1 MSNHV
6 HVVLR
11 MEPDDTLQW
20 SDEAVAKRWT
30 NLFPSKVNGVTDIAS
45 DQQRIASILGNPER
59 LAILRNRLGNL
70 SWFMRCLSEPI
81 ARRANHE
88 DECTGRFWEGRFKCQ
103 VLLDDRAVLAC
114 MAYVDLNPVRAKT
127 AEHLIGS
134 THTSIR
140 RRILTQTH
148 YEAPL
153 CAVAGKDSA
162 HLFSLTQRDYIAL
175 VEWTGSQLHPNGR
188 GHIYRSPP
196 QLVQSWNDN
205 TRWLAQVG
213 GIESLYFRAIGSA
226 NALIELALALGQR
239 RQQAVLGALHRSE
252 HLCRE
257 LAPLGRQPRGRPRIT
272 PAASRP
278 RAGVRCSRRTVFRG
292 MRRSRLPRCSTRTS
306 SSSRQMVGGCRGP
319 SLAEWAIRPAPR

>member
-1 MSNHV
+1 MGYARSLLIDTTQPGTYHCVSRCVRRAYLCGRDAVSGRNFDHRKQWIEDRLLMLAEIFAASVLSYAVMSNHV

-188 GHIYRSPP
+188 GHICRSPP

-239 RQQAVLGALHRSE
+239 WMKGARS
-252 HLCRE
+252 LSDKVC
-257 LAPLGRQPRGRPRIT
+257 T
-272 PAASRP
+272 
-278 RAGVRCSRRTVFRG
+278 
-292 MRRSRLPRCSTRTS
+292 RSALTT
-306 SSSRQMVGGCRGP
+306 
-319 SLAEWAIRPAPR
+319 